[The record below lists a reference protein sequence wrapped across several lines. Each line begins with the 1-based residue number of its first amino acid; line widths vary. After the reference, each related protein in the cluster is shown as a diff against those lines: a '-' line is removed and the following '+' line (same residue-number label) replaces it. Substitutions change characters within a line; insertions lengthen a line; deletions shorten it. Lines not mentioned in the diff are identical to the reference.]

1 MMFGLTDAECFLLGW
16 AVVMTILYARNKE
29 RADTNHKILMH
40 FIQDAKA
47 REHVVAQWEA
57 FKKSKGMT

>member
-1 MMFGLTDAECFLLGW
+1 MFGLTDAECFLLGW
-16 AVVMTILYARNKE
+16 AVAATILYARNKE

-47 REHVVAQWEA
+47 REEIVGAWER
-57 FKKSKGMT
+57 FKKDKGMA